1 MALTNPKLFGLN
13 IKTELADVRNKNAA
27 LQNLGLNPLDLEI
40 IKGSSNEGM
49 ARYDWFS
56 FSRLKTPIYKTLTR
70 FQGEGSIFNSLLTN
84 RAGTDQTLFGNLDI
98 NGSLSGSAVRY
109 RFLEGL
115 NPGKLADISTSRVS
129 AWSSSDPRA
138 NNQFLPT
145 QKKARISYG
154 ARVSIV
160 SGGQLQF
167 DQQSTAT
174 QALGNDTSNTLPQSG
189 FVGPFGQPRLQT
201 SLVPEEKEF
210 DSEVPTSKIKC
221 KIGTETVY
229 LYAMKG
235 IPLVFKGFFRNL
247 NASVNINYSAGGSIP
262 ASWKIVETGNAS
274 RYTNFK
280 NKGTGESNIA
290 FRSPISRERFIKFYY
305 NPKHITQVQIRS
317 GNIRELPPTRLE
329 NCVSLDFAY
338 NQLKIFPNISF
349 IAPKINTL
357 SLMRNPFYL
366 SDNEFERKFNN
377 LIADKL
383 KTTTGAGG
391 NSSLEVLNMEGT
403 FYNSI
408 ERHLIPVN
416 LPNLT
421 SLNFTRGG
429 GAYFHPDDRANDP
442 SDTAIYIANN
452 RGDES
457 YCPDVPAS
465 VVSYNIRSND
475 FRSVDLNETGNVSV
489 DVVIT
494 NSSDGSQSKVSRT
507 LSNGS
512 YSFKK
517 APNLTQLDVGGN
529 YYLDDV
535 NTRTD
540 PADSN
545 TENYDLKSKDTL
557 VSINYDS
564 TNLAIANM
572 QNSPS
577 LKTYRQTHARSGG
590 RNPLVSGTTYRFEN
604 CSSLETLT
612 FYSTNLGAI
621 NFPSN
626 FSNPNLITLDLRYTG
641 IKGGVPGIADASQTE
656 VISNGTFFTC
666 PNIQNIYID
675 SGNLLAQEINVNAF
689 KQNPKLYYLWLRSYG
704 RVDGDLPDFS
714 ANAELQYLYLERNNF
729 SGSLPNFGNNGNI
742 HYVNVQSNSF
752 TNLIPG
758 FTNLSNLR
766 YLYLQ
771 NNNFTGIGEPNN
783 LPNLYYYY
791 AHNNQLAGEIPDFT
805 TCTNL
810 RYLTLY
816 NNQLSAYKLGSFK
829 FLYRIRY
836 FDLSN
841 NNLNQTSQDNIIFDL
856 YDNWNAIKRGGIT
869 VNLRGN
875 KNNVGVNE
883 TPSDEAKE
891 KALILVQNGWNISVN
906 GGLS

>member
-1 MALTNPKLFGLN
+1 MALTNPKIFGLN
-13 IKTELADVRNKNAA
+13 IKTELADVKNKNAA
-27 LQNLGLNPLDLEI
+27 LQNLGINPLDLEI

-70 FQGEGSIFNSLLTN
+70 FKGEGSIFSSLLTN

-109 RFLEGL
+109 RFLEGN

-138 NNQFLPT
+138 NNQNLAT

-154 ARVSIV
+154 ARVSIR

-167 DQQSTAT
+167 GAQSTAT

-201 SLVPEEKEF
+201 SLVPEVKEF

-221 KIGTETVY
+221 NINGQNVF

-247 NASVNINYSAGGSIP
+247 NAKVNINYSQGGSIP
-262 ASWKIVETGNAS
+262 ASWKIVETSNES
-274 RYTNFK
+274 RYTNFR
-280 NKGTGESNIA
+280 NKGTGESSIA
-290 FRSPISRERFIKFYY
+290 FRSPVSRERFIKFYY
-305 NPKHITQVQIRS
+305 NPKYINQVQIQS
-317 GNIRELPPTRLE
+317 ANIRELPSARLE
-329 NCVSLDFAY
+329 NCISLDFAY
-338 NQLKIFPNISF
+338 NQLKLFPNISF
-349 IAPKINTL
+349 IAPKINSL

-377 LIADKL
+377 LIMDKL
-383 KTTTGAGG
+383 KTPSDT
-391 NSSLEVLNMEGT
+391 LETLNMEGT

-421 SLNFTRGG
+421 SLNFSRGG
-429 GAYFHPDDRANDP
+429 GAYFHPDDRGNDTSDAN
-442 SDTAIYIANN
+442 YIASN

-465 VVSYNIRSND
+465 VVSYRIRSND

-489 DVVIT
+489 DVVNT
-494 NSSDGSQSKVSRT
+494 SASDGSLSKVSRT

-517 APNLTQLDVGGN
+517 APNLTELDVGGN
-529 YYLDDV
+529 YYLDDAQSSG
-535 NTRTD
+535 NF
-540 PADSN
+540 
-545 TENYDLKSKDTL
+545 DLESKNTL
-557 VSINYDS
+557 VSVNYDS
-564 TNLAIANM
+564 CALGIANM
-572 QNSPS
+572 QNSTS
-577 LKTYRQTHARSGG
+577 LKTYSQVYNRGG
-590 RNPLVSGTTYRFEN
+590 TTNPLVSGTAYRFEN
-604 CSSLETLT
+604 CSSLERLT
-612 FYSTNLGAI
+612 FYGTNLGAI

-626 FSNPNLITLDLRYTG
+626 FSNTNLETLDLRYTS
-641 IKGGVPGIADASQTE
+641 IKGGAPGDETE
-656 VISNGTFFTC
+656 VIKEGTFFTC
-666 PNIQNIYID
+666 PNIKNIYID
-675 SGNLLAQEINVNAF
+675 SGNLLTQEINVNAF

-704 RVDGDLPDFS
+704 RVNGSLPDFS
-714 ANAELQYLYLERNNF
+714 ANSELRYLFLERNNF

-742 HYVNVQSNSF
+742 YYVNVHSNSF
-752 TNLIPG
+752 ANFIPA

-766 YLYLQ
+766 YLFLQ
-771 NNNFTGIGEPNN
+771 NNSFTGIGEPNN
-783 LPNLYYYY
+783 LSNLYYYY
-791 AHNNQLAGEIPDFT
+791 AHNNQLQGEIPDFT
-805 TCTNL
+805 TCNNL

-816 NNQLSAYKLGSFK
+816 NNQLTAYKVGSFK

-841 NNLNQTSQDNIIFDL
+841 NNLNQTAQDNILLDL
-856 YDNWNAIKRGGIT
+856 YDNWNTIKRGGVT

-875 KNNVGVNE
+875 KNSVGVNE
-883 TPSDEAKE
+883 TPSDEVKE

>member
-1 MALTNPKLFGLN
+1 MSLTNPKIFGLN
-13 IKTELADVRNKNAA
+13 IKTELADVRNKNTA
-27 LQNLGLNPLDLEI
+27 LQNLGINPLDLEI

-49 ARYDWFS
+49 SRYDWFS

-70 FQGEGSIFNSLLTN
+70 FKGEGSIFNSLLTN

-109 RFLEGL
+109 RFLEG
-115 NPGKLADISTSRVS
+115 NDPGKLADISTSRVS

-138 NNQFLPT
+138 NNQNLAT

-167 DQQSTAT
+167 GAQSTAT

-221 KIGTETVY
+221 NINGQNVF

-247 NASVNINYSAGGSIP
+247 NAKININYSQGGSIP
-262 ASWKIVETGNAS
+262 ASWKIVETSNEN
-274 RYTNFK
+274 RYTNFR
-280 NKGTGESNIA
+280 NKGTGESSIA
-290 FRSPISRERFIKFYY
+290 FRSPVSRERFIKFYY
-305 NPKHITQVQIRS
+305 NPKYINQVQIQS
-317 GNIRELPPTRLE
+317 ANIRELPSVKLE
-329 NCVSLDFAY
+329 NCISLDFAY
-338 NQLKIFPNISF
+338 NQLKLFPNVSF

-377 LIADKL
+377 LIMDKL
-383 KTTTGAGG
+383 KTPSDT
-391 NSSLEVLNMEGT
+391 LRVLNMEGT

-421 SLNFTRGG
+421 SLNFSRGS
-429 GAYFHPDDRANDP
+429 GAYFHPDDRGNDTSDAN
-442 SDTAIYIANN
+442 YIESN

-465 VVSYNIRSND
+465 VVSYKIRSND

-489 DVVIT
+489 DVVNT
-494 NSSDGSQSKVSRT
+494 SASDGSLSKVSRT

-517 APNLTQLDVGGN
+517 APNLTELDVGGN
-529 YYLDDV
+529 YYLNDAQSSG
-535 NTRTD
+535 NF
-540 PADSN
+540 
-545 TENYDLKSKDTL
+545 DLESKNTL
-557 VSINYDS
+557 VSVNYDS
-564 TNLAIANM
+564 CDLAIANM
-572 QNSPS
+572 QNSTS
-577 LKTYRQTHARSGG
+577 LKTYSQTYNRGG
-590 RNPLVSGTTYRFEN
+590 QRNPLVSGTAYRFEN

-612 FYSTNLGAI
+612 FYATNLGAI
-621 NFPSN
+621 NFPSS
-626 FSNPNLITLDLRYTG
+626 FSNTNLDTLDLRYTS
-641 IKGGVPGIADASQTE
+641 IKGGAPGDETE
-656 VISNGTFFTC
+656 VIKEGTFFSC
-666 PNIQNIYID
+666 PNIRNIYID

-704 RVDGDLPDFS
+704 RVNGSLPDFS
-714 ANAELQYLYLERNNF
+714 ANSELQYLFLERNNF

-742 HYVNVQSNSF
+742 YYVNVQSNSF
-752 TNLIPG
+752 TNFIPA

-783 LPNLYYYY
+783 LTNLYYYY
-791 AHNNQLAGEIPDFT
+791 AHNNQLQGEIPDFT

-816 NNQLSAYKLGSFK
+816 NNQLTAYKVGSFK
-829 FLYRIRY
+829 SLYRIRY

-841 NNLNQTSQDNIIFDL
+841 NNLNQTAQDNILLDL
-856 YDNWNAIKRGGIT
+856 YDNWNTIKRGGVT

-875 KNNVGVNE
+875 KNSVGVNE
-883 TPSDEAKE
+883 TPSDEVKE

>member
-1 MALTNPKLFGLN
+1 MSLTNPKIFGLN
-13 IKTELADVRNKNAA
+13 IKTELADVKNKNAA
-27 LQNLGLNPLDLEI
+27 LQNLGINPLDLEI

-56 FSRLKTPIYKTLTR
+56 FSRLETPIYKTLTR

-98 NGSLSGSAVRY
+98 NGSLSGSAIRY
-109 RFLEGL
+109 RFLDGITN

-138 NNQFLPT
+138 NNQNLAT

-167 DQQSTAT
+167 GAQSTAT

-201 SLVPEEKEF
+201 SLVPEVKEF

-221 KIGTETVY
+221 NINGQNVF

-247 NASVNINYSAGGSIP
+247 NAKVNINYTAGGSIP
-262 ASWKIVETGNAS
+262 ASWKIVETSNEN

-280 NKGTGESNIA
+280 NKGTGESSIA
-290 FRSPISRERFIKFYY
+290 FRSPVSRERFIKFYY
-305 NPKHITQVQIRS
+305 NPKYINQVQIQS
-317 GNIRELPPTRLE
+317 ANIRELPSARLE
-329 NCVSLDFAY
+329 NCISLDFAY
-338 NQLKIFPNISF
+338 NQLKLFPNISF
-349 IAPKINTL
+349 IAPKINSL

-377 LIADKL
+377 LIMDKL
-383 KTTTGAGG
+383 KTPSNTLQT
-391 NSSLEVLNMEGT
+391 LNMEGT

-421 SLNFTRGG
+421 SLNFSRGG
-429 GAYFHPDDRANDP
+429 GAYFHPDDRGNDTSDAN
-442 SDTAIYIANN
+442 YIASN

-465 VVSYNIRSND
+465 VVSYRIRSND

-489 DVVIT
+489 DVVNT
-494 NSSDGSQSKVSRT
+494 SASDGSLSKVSRT

-517 APNLTQLDVGGN
+517 APNLTELDVGGN
-529 YYLDDV
+529 YYLNDAQSSG
-535 NTRTD
+535 NF
-540 PADSN
+540 
-545 TENYDLKSKDTL
+545 DLESKNTL
-557 VSINYDS
+557 VSVNYDI
-564 TNLAIANM
+564 TALAIANM
-572 QNSPS
+572 QNSTS
-577 LKTYRQTHARSGG
+577 LKTYSQVYNRGG
-590 RNPLVSGTTYRFEN
+590 TTNPLVSGTAYRFEN
-604 CSSLETLT
+604 CSSLERLT
-612 FYSTNLGAI
+612 FYATNLGAI
-621 NFPSN
+621 NFPSS
-626 FSNPNLITLDLRYTG
+626 FSNTNLSTLDLRYTS
-641 IKGGVPGIADASQTE
+641 IKGGAPGDETE
-656 VISNGTFFTC
+656 VIKEGTFFSC
-666 PNIQNIYID
+666 PNIRNIYID

-704 RVDGDLPDFS
+704 RVNGSLPDFS
-714 ANAELQYLYLERNNF
+714 ANSELRYLFLERNNF
-729 SGSLPNFGNNGNI
+729 SGSLPNFGNNGSI
-742 HYVNVQSNSF
+742 YYVNVHSNSF
-752 TNLIPG
+752 TNFIPA

-783 LPNLYYYY
+783 LSNLYYYY
-791 AHNNQLAGEIPDFT
+791 AHNNQLQGEIPDFT

-816 NNQLSAYKLGSFK
+816 NNQLTAYKVGSFK

-841 NNLNQTSQDNIIFDL
+841 NNLNQTAQDNILLDL
-856 YDNWNAIKRGGIT
+856 YDNWNAIKRGGVT

-875 KNNVGVNE
+875 KNSVGINE
-883 TPSDEAKE
+883 TPSDEVKE

>member
-13 IKTELADVRNKNAA
+13 IKSELSDVRNKNAA

-49 ARYDWFS
+49 TRYDWFS
-56 FSRLKTPIYKTLTR
+56 FSRLRTPIYKTLTR
-70 FQGEGSIFNSLLTN
+70 FQSEGSIFNSLLLN
-84 RAGTDQTLFGNLDI
+84 RAGTDQTLFGNLDV
-98 NGSLSGSAVRY
+98 NGSLSGSAIRY
-109 RFLEGL
+109 RFLEGS

-154 ARVSIV
+154 ARVSII

-167 DQQSTAT
+167 GTQSTAT
-174 QALGNDTSNTLPQSG
+174 QALGNDSSNTAPQSG

-201 SLVPEEKEF
+201 TLVPEEKEF

-221 KIGTETVY
+221 NINGNSVF

-247 NASVNINYSAGGSIP
+247 NAKVNINYSAGGSIP
-262 ASWKIVETGNAS
+262 ASWKIVETGNAN

-280 NKGTGESNIA
+280 NKGTGESSIR

-317 GNIRELPPTRLE
+317 ANIRELPATRLE
-329 NCVSLDFAY
+329 NCISLDFAY
-338 NQLKIFPNISF
+338 NQLKLFPNISF
-349 IAPKINTL
+349 VAPKINSL

-377 LIADKL
+377 LIMDKL

-391 NSSLEVLNMEGT
+391 NSSLETLNMEGT
-403 FYNSI
+403 FYGSI

-421 SLNFTRGG
+421 SLNFSRGG
-429 GAYFHPDDRANDP
+429 GAVFHPDDRSNDP

-452 RGDES
+452 RGDAS
-457 YCPDVPAS
+457 HCPDIPKD
-465 VVSYNIRSND
+465 VVSYSIANND
-475 FRSVDLNETGNVSV
+475 FRTVDVNDTGNVSV

-494 NSSDGSQSKVSRT
+494 SSSDGSLSKVSRT

-512 YSFKK
+512 HSFKT
-517 APNLTQLDVGGN
+517 APKLTSLNVNGN
-529 YYLDDV
+529 YYLS
-535 NTRTD
+535 
-540 PADSN
+540 DSSN
-545 TENYDLKSKDTL
+545 FTLESKDKL
-557 VSINYDS
+557 VNVSYS
-564 TNLAIANM
+564 ATNLAIPSM

-577 LKTYRQTHARSGG
+577 IQTYNQTYSRGG
-590 RNPLVSGTTYRFEN
+590 SRNSLVSSTTYLFEN
-604 CSSLETLT
+604 CSSLERLS
-612 FYSTNLGAI
+612 FYATNLGAI

-626 FSNPNLITLDLRYTG
+626 FSNTNLDTLDLRYTNV
-641 IKGGVPGIADASQTE
+641 KGGAPGNENE
-656 VISNGTFFTC
+656 VITNGTFFTC
-666 PNIQNIYID
+666 PNIRYILID
-675 SGNLLAQEINVNAF
+675 SGNLLAKGINNNAF
-689 KQNPKLYYLWLRSYG
+689 KQNPKLYYFWIRSYG
-704 RVDGDLPDFS
+704 NVNGSLPDFS
-714 ANAELQYLYLERNNF
+714 ANTQLRYLYLERNNF
-729 SGSLPNFGNNGNI
+729 SGTLPNFGNNPSI
-742 HYVNVQSNSF
+742 YYVNIQNNSF
-752 TNLIPG
+752 SGGIPG
-758 FTNLSNLR
+758 FANLSNLR
-766 YLYLQ
+766 FLYLQ
-771 NNNFTGIGEPNN
+771 NNSFTSIGEPNK
-783 LPNLYYYY
+783 LPNLRYYY
-791 AHNNQLAGEIPDFT
+791 AHNNQLKGEIPDFT
-805 TCTNL
+805 TCSNL

-829 FLYRIRY
+829 SLYRIRY

-841 NNLNQTSQDNIIFDL
+841 NNLNQTTQDNIIFDL
-856 YDNWNAIKRGGIT
+856 YDNWNAIKRGGVT

-891 KALILVQNGWNISVN
+891 KALVLVQNGWNISVN

>member
-1 MALTNPKLFGLN
+1 MALTNPKIFGLN
-13 IKTELADVRNKNAA
+13 IKTELADVKNKNTA
-27 LQNLGLNPLDLEI
+27 LQNLGINPLDLEI

-70 FQGEGSIFNSLLTN
+70 FQGEGRIFNSLLTN

-109 RFLEGL
+109 RFLEGN

-138 NNQFLPT
+138 NNQNLAT

-167 DQQSTAT
+167 GAQSTAT
-174 QALGNDTSNTLPQSG
+174 QALGNDTSNTSPQSG
-189 FVGPFGQPRLQT
+189 FVGPAGQPRLQT

-221 KIGTETVY
+221 NINGQNVF

-247 NASVNINYSAGGSIP
+247 NAKVNINYSQGGSIP
-262 ASWKIVETGNAS
+262 ASWKIVETSNEN
-274 RYTNFK
+274 RYTNFR
-280 NKGTGESNIA
+280 NKGTGESSIA
-290 FRSPISRERFIKFYY
+290 FRSPVSRERFIKFYY
-305 NPKHITQVQIRS
+305 NPKYINQVQIRS
-317 GNIRELPPTRLE
+317 ANIRELPATRLE
-329 NCVSLDFAY
+329 NCISLDFAY
-338 NQLKIFPNISF
+338 NQLKIFPNVSF

-421 SLNFTRGG
+421 SLNFSRGG
-429 GAYFHPDDRANDP
+429 GAYFHPDDRANDS

-475 FRSVDLNETGNVSV
+475 FRSVDLNSIDPADPSPTVTVVS
-489 DVVIT
+489 T
-494 NSSDGSQSKVSRT
+494 ASTDGSQSKVSRT
-507 LSNGS
+507 LPNGS

-517 APNLTQLDVGGN
+517 APKLTELDVGGN
-529 YYLDDV
+529 YYLDD
-535 NTRTD
+535 
-540 PADSN
+540 AQSSG
-545 TENYDLKSKDTL
+545 NYDLESKDTL
-557 VSINYDS
+557 VSINYDV
-564 TNLAIANM
+564 TNLGIANM

-577 LKTYRQTHARSGG
+577 LKTYSQVHARGG
-590 RNPLVSGTTYRFEN
+590 GANPLVSGTTYRFEN
-604 CSSLETLT
+604 CNALERLS
-612 FYSTNLGAI
+612 FYSTSLGAI

-626 FSNPNLITLDLRYTG
+626 FSNTNLNTLDLRYTS
-641 IKGGVPGIADASQTE
+641 IKGGAPGDETE
-656 VISNGTFFTC
+656 VIKEGTFFTC
-666 PNIQNIYID
+666 PNIRNIYID

-689 KQNPKLYYLWLRSYG
+689 KQNPKLYYFWLRSYG
-704 RVDGDLPDFS
+704 RVNGSLPDFS
-714 ANAELQYLYLERNNF
+714 ANSELQYLFLERNNF

-742 HYVNVQSNSF
+742 HYVNVQSNNF
-752 TNLIPG
+752 TNLIPA

-771 NNNFTGIGEPNN
+771 NNNFAGIGEPNN
-783 LPNLYYYY
+783 LTNLYYYY
-791 AHNNQLAGEIPDFT
+791 AHNNQLKGEIPDFT

-816 NNQLSAYKLGSFK
+816 NNQLTAYKVGSFK
-829 FLYRIRY
+829 SLYRIRY

-841 NNLNQTSQDNIIFDL
+841 NNLNQTTQDNIIFDL
-856 YDNWNAIKRGGIT
+856 YDNWNAIKRGGVT

-875 KNNVGVNE
+875 KNSVGVNE

>member
-1 MALTNPKLFGLN
+1 MALTNPKIFGLN
-13 IKTELADVRNKNAA
+13 IKTELADVRNKNTA
-27 LQNLGLNPLDLEI
+27 LQNLGINPLDLEI

-70 FQGEGSIFNSLLTN
+70 FKGEGSIFNSLLTN

-109 RFLEGL
+109 RFLEG
-115 NPGKLADISTSRVS
+115 NDPGKLADISTSRVS

-138 NNQFLPT
+138 NNQNLAT

-167 DQQSTAT
+167 GAQSTAT

-221 KIGTETVY
+221 NINGQNVF

-247 NASVNINYSAGGSIP
+247 NAKVNINYSQGGSIP
-262 ASWKIVETGNAS
+262 ASWKIVETSNEN
-274 RYTNFK
+274 RYTNFR
-280 NKGTGESNIA
+280 NKGTGESSIA
-290 FRSPISRERFIKFYY
+290 FRSPVSRERFIKFYY
-305 NPKHITQVQIRS
+305 NPKYINQVQIQS
-317 GNIRELPPTRLE
+317 ANIRELPSVKLE
-329 NCVSLDFAY
+329 NCISLDFAY
-338 NQLKIFPNISF
+338 NQLKLFPNVSF

-377 LIADKL
+377 LIMDKL
-383 KTTTGAGG
+383 KTPSDT
-391 NSSLEVLNMEGT
+391 LRVLNMEGT

-421 SLNFTRGG
+421 SLNFSRGG
-429 GAYFHPDDRANDP
+429 GAYFHPDDR
-442 SDTAIYIANN
+442 SDSGLANN
-452 RGDES
+452 SGGDS
-457 YCPDVPAS
+457 FCPDVPAS
-465 VVSYNIRSND
+465 VVSYRIRSND
-475 FRSVDLNETGNVSV
+475 FRSVDLNEVTSGNVQ
-489 DVVIT
+489 IAKT
-494 NSSDGSQSKVSRT
+494 NSSDGSLSVST
-507 LSNGS
+507 ESLSNGS

-517 APNLTQLDVGGN
+517 APNLTELDVGGN
-529 YYLDDV
+529 YYLNDAKSSG
-535 NTRTD
+535 NF
-540 PADSN
+540 
-545 TENYDLKSKDTL
+545 DLESKNSL
-557 VSINYDS
+557 VSVNYDS
-564 TNLAIANM
+564 CDLAIANM
-572 QNSPS
+572 QNSTS
-577 LKTYRQTHARSGG
+577 LKTYSQTYNRGG
-590 RNPLVSGTTYRFEN
+590 QRNPLVSGTAYRFEN
-604 CSSLETLT
+604 CSSLERLT
-612 FYSTNLGAI
+612 FYATNLGAI

-626 FSNPNLITLDLRYTG
+626 FSNTNLDTLDLRYTS
-641 IKGGVPGIADASQTE
+641 IKGGAPGDETE
-656 VISNGTFFTC
+656 VIKEGTFFTC
-666 PNIQNIYID
+666 PNIKNIYID

-704 RVDGDLPDFS
+704 RVNGSLPDFS
-714 ANAELQYLYLERNNF
+714 ANSELRYLFLERNNF

-752 TNLIPG
+752 TNFIPA

-783 LPNLYYYY
+783 LTNLYYYY
-791 AHNNQLAGEIPDFT
+791 AHNNQLQGEIPDFT

-816 NNQLSAYKLGSFK
+816 NNQLTAYKVGSFK
-829 FLYRIRY
+829 SLYRIRY

-841 NNLNQTSQDNIIFDL
+841 NNLNQTAQDNILLDL
-856 YDNWNAIKRGGIT
+856 YDNWNAIKRGGVT

-875 KNNVGVNE
+875 KNSVGVNE
-883 TPSDEAKE
+883 TPSDEVKE

>member
-1 MALTNPKLFGLN
+1 MSLTNPKIFGLN

-27 LQNLGLNPLDLEI
+27 LQNLGINPLDLEI

-49 ARYDWFS
+49 SRYDWFS

-70 FQGEGSIFNSLLTN
+70 FKGEGSIFNSLLTN

-109 RFLEGL
+109 RFLEG
-115 NPGKLADISTSRVS
+115 NDPGKLADISTSRVS

-138 NNQFLPT
+138 NNQNLAT

-167 DQQSTAT
+167 GAQSTAT

-221 KIGTETVY
+221 NINGQNVF

-247 NASVNINYSAGGSIP
+247 NAKININYSQGGSIP
-262 ASWKIVETGNAS
+262 ASWKIVETSNEN
-274 RYTNFK
+274 RYTNFR
-280 NKGTGESNIA
+280 NKGTGESSIA
-290 FRSPISRERFIKFYY
+290 FRSPVSRERFIKFYY
-305 NPKHITQVQIRS
+305 NPKYINQVQIQS
-317 GNIRELPPTRLE
+317 ANIRELPSVKLE
-329 NCVSLDFAY
+329 NCISLDFAY
-338 NQLKIFPNISF
+338 NQLKLFPNVSF

-377 LIADKL
+377 LIMDKL
-383 KTTTGAGG
+383 KTPSDT
-391 NSSLEVLNMEGT
+391 LRVLNMEGT

-421 SLNFTRGG
+421 SLNFSRGS
-429 GAYFHPDDRANDP
+429 GAYFHPDDRGNDTSDAN
-442 SDTAIYIANN
+442 YIESN

-465 VVSYNIRSND
+465 VVSYKIRSND

-489 DVVIT
+489 DVVNT
-494 NSSDGSQSKVSRT
+494 SASDGSLSKVSRT

-517 APNLTQLDVGGN
+517 APNLTELDVGGN
-529 YYLDDV
+529 YYLNDAQSSG
-535 NTRTD
+535 NF
-540 PADSN
+540 
-545 TENYDLKSKDTL
+545 DLESKNTL
-557 VSINYDS
+557 VSVNYDS
-564 TNLAIANM
+564 CDLAIANM
-572 QNSPS
+572 QNSTS
-577 LKTYRQTHARSGG
+577 LKTYSQTYNRGG
-590 RNPLVSGTTYRFEN
+590 QRNPLVSGTAYRFEN

-612 FYSTNLGAI
+612 FYATNLGAI
-621 NFPSN
+621 NFPSS
-626 FSNPNLITLDLRYTG
+626 FSNTNLDTLDLRYTS
-641 IKGGVPGIADASQTE
+641 IKGGAPGDETE
-656 VISNGTFFTC
+656 VIKEGTFFSC
-666 PNIQNIYID
+666 PNIRNIYID

-704 RVDGDLPDFS
+704 RVNGSLPDFS
-714 ANAELQYLYLERNNF
+714 ANSELQYLFLERNNF

-742 HYVNVQSNSF
+742 YYVNVQSNSF
-752 TNLIPG
+752 TNFIPA

-783 LPNLYYYY
+783 LTNLYYYY
-791 AHNNQLAGEIPDFT
+791 AHNNQLQGEIPDFT

-816 NNQLSAYKLGSFK
+816 NNQLTAYKVGSFK
-829 FLYRIRY
+829 SLYRIRY

-841 NNLNQTSQDNIIFDL
+841 NNLNQTAQDNILLDL
-856 YDNWNAIKRGGIT
+856 YDNWNTIKRGGVT

-875 KNNVGVNE
+875 KNSVGVNE
-883 TPSDEAKE
+883 TPSDEVKE

>member
-1 MALTNPKLFGLN
+1 MSLTNPKIFGLN

-27 LQNLGLNPLDLEI
+27 LQNLGINPLDLEI

-167 DQQSTAT
+167 GTQSTAT
-174 QALGNDTSNTLPQSG
+174 QALGNDSSNTLPQSG

-201 SLVPEEKEF
+201 SLVPEVKEF

-221 KIGTETVY
+221 NINGQNVF

-247 NASVNINYSAGGSIP
+247 NAKVNINYSQGGSIP
-262 ASWKIVETGNAS
+262 ASWKIVETSNEN

-280 NKGTGESNIA
+280 NRGTGESSIA

-317 GNIRELPPTRLE
+317 ANIRELPAVKLE

-349 IAPKINTL
+349 VAPKINTL

-377 LIADKL
+377 LIMDKL
-383 KTTTGAGG
+383 KTPSNTLST
-391 NSSLEVLNMEGT
+391 LNMEGT

-421 SLNFTRGG
+421 SLNFSRGG
-429 GAYFHPDDRANDP
+429 GAYFHPDDKPD
-442 SDTAIYIANN
+442 SGLTNN
-452 RGDES
+452 SGGDS
-457 YCPDVPAS
+457 FCPDIPAS
-465 VVSYNIRSND
+465 VVSYRIRSND
-475 FRSVDLNETGNVSV
+475 FRSVDLNEVASGNVQIAKTS
-489 DVVIT
+489 
-494 NSSDGSQSKVSRT
+494 SSDGSLSVST
-507 LSNGS
+507 ESLSNGS
-512 YSFKK
+512 YSFKR
-517 APNLTQLDVGGN
+517 APNLTELDVGGN
-529 YYLDDV
+529 YYLNDGKSSG
-535 NTRTD
+535 NF
-540 PADSN
+540 
-545 TENYDLKSKDTL
+545 DLASKNTL
-557 VSINYDS
+557 VSVNYDV
-564 TNLAIANM
+564 TGLGIANM

-577 LKTYRQTHARSGG
+577 LKTYSQTYARGG
-590 RNPLVSGTTYRFEN
+590 GSNPLVSGTSYRFEN
-604 CSSLETLT
+604 CSSLERLS
-612 FYSTNLGAI
+612 FYATNLGAI

-626 FSNPNLITLDLRYTG
+626 FSNPNLDTLDLRYTG
-641 IKGGVPGIADASQTE
+641 IKGGAPGDETE
-656 VISNGTFFTC
+656 VIKEGTFFTC
-666 PNIQNIYID
+666 PNIRYILID
-675 SGNLLAQEINVNAF
+675 SGNLLSQEINVNAF
-689 KQNPKLYYLWLRSYG
+689 KQNPKLYYFWIRSYG
-704 RVDGDLPDFS
+704 RVNGSLPDFS
-714 ANAELQYLYLERNNF
+714 ANSELRYLYLERNNF

-742 HYVNVQSNSF
+742 HYVNVQNNSF
-752 TNLIPG
+752 TNLIPA
-758 FTNLSNLR
+758 FTNLANLR

-771 NNNFTGIGEPNN
+771 NNSFTGIGEPNN

-791 AHNNQLAGEIPDFT
+791 AHNNQLVGEIPDFT

-816 NNQLSAYKLGSFK
+816 NNQLSAYKVGSFK
-829 FLYRIRY
+829 SLYRIRY

-841 NNLNQTSQDNIIFDL
+841 NNLNQTTQDNIIFDL
-856 YDNWNAIKRGGIT
+856 YDNWNTIKRGGVT

-875 KNNVGVNE
+875 KNSVGVNE

>member
-1 MALTNPKLFGLN
+1 MALTNPKIFGLN
-13 IKTELADVRNKNAA
+13 IKTELADVKNKNTA
-27 LQNLGLNPLDLEI
+27 LVNLGINPLDLEI
-40 IKGSSNEGM
+40 IKGSANEGM
-49 ARYDWFS
+49 ARFDWFS

-70 FQGEGSIFNSLLTN
+70 FKGEGSIFNDLLRN

-98 NGSLSGSAVRY
+98 NGSLSGSAIRY
-109 RFLEGL
+109 RFLDSVSL

-138 NNQFLPT
+138 NNQNLST

-167 DQQSTAT
+167 GQQSTAT
-174 QALGNDTSNTLPQSG
+174 QALGNDSSNTAPQSG

-201 SLVPEEKEF
+201 SLVPEVKEF

-221 KIGTETVY
+221 NINGQNVF

-247 NASVNINYSAGGSIP
+247 NAKVDINYSGGGSIP
-262 ASWKIVETGNAS
+262 ASWKIVETSNES

-280 NKGTGESNIA
+280 NKGTGESSIA
-290 FRSPISRERFIKFYY
+290 FRSPVSRERFIKFYY
-305 NPKHITQVQIRS
+305 NPKHILTVQIQS
-317 GNIRELPPTRLE
+317 ANIRELPATQLE
-329 NCVSLDFAY
+329 NCLTLDFAY
-338 NQLKIFPNISF
+338 NQLKIFPNITF
-349 IAPKINTL
+349 VAPKISTL

-377 LIADKL
+377 LIMDKL
-383 KTTTGAGG
+383 KTPTNT
-391 NSSLEVLNMEGT
+391 LRVLNMEGT

-408 ERHLIPVN
+408 ERHLVPVN
-416 LPNLT
+416 LPNL
-421 SLNFTRGG
+421 SRLNFTRGG
-429 GAYFHPDDRANDP
+429 GAYFHPDDRGNDT
-442 SDTAIYIANN
+442 SDSNYIANN

-457 YCPDVPAS
+457 YCPDIPAS

-475 FRSVDLNETGNVSV
+475 FRSVDLNETTSGSV

-512 YSFKK
+512 YSFKR

-529 YYLDDV
+529 YYLDDAQSSG
-535 NTRTD
+535 NF
-540 PADSN
+540 
-545 TENYDLKSKDTL
+545 DLASKDSL
-557 VSINYDS
+557 VSINYDAC
-564 TNLAIANM
+564 NLAIANM

-577 LKTYRQTHARSGG
+577 LKTYSQTHNRGG
-590 RNPLVSGTTYRFEN
+590 SRNPLVSGTSYRFEN
-604 CSSLETLT
+604 CSSLERLT
-612 FYSTNLGAI
+612 FYATNLGAI

-626 FSNPNLITLDLRYTG
+626 FSNTNLDTLDLRYTG
-641 IKGGVPGIADASQTE
+641 VKGGAPGDETE
-656 VISNGTFFTC
+656 VIKEGTFFTC
-666 PNIQNIYID
+666 PNIRYILID
-675 SGNLLAQEINVNAF
+675 SGNLLEREINVNAF
-689 KQNPKLYYLWLRSYG
+689 KQNPKLYYFWMRSYG
-704 RVDGDLPDFS
+704 RVNGSLPDFS
-714 ANAELQYLYLERNNF
+714 ANSELRNLYLERNNF

-742 HYVNVQSNSF
+742 HYVNVRNNSF
-752 TNLIPG
+752 TNMIPA
-758 FTNLSNLR
+758 FTNLSSLR

-783 LPNLYYYY
+783 LTNLWYYY
-791 AHNNQLAGEIPDFT
+791 AHNNQLKGEIPDFT

-816 NNQLSAYKLGSFK
+816 NNQLTAYKLGSFK
-829 FLYRIRY
+829 SLYRIRY

-841 NNLNQTSQDNIIFDL
+841 NNLNQTTQDNIIFDL
-856 YDNWNAIKRGGIT
+856 YDNWNSIKRGGVT

-875 KNNVGVNE
+875 KNSVGVNE

>member
-1 MALTNPKLFGLN
+1 MALTNPKIFGLN
-13 IKTELADVRNKNAA
+13 IKTELADVRNKNTA
-27 LQNLGLNPLDLEI
+27 LQNLGINPLDLEI

-70 FQGEGSIFNSLLTN
+70 FQGEGRIFNTLLTN

-109 RFLEGL
+109 RFLEGN

-138 NNQFLPT
+138 NNQNLAT

-167 DQQSTAT
+167 GAQSTAT

-189 FVGPFGQPRLQT
+189 FVGPAGQPRLQT

-221 KIGTETVY
+221 NINGQNVF

-247 NASVNINYSAGGSIP
+247 NAKVNINYSQGGSIP
-262 ASWKIVETGNAS
+262 ASWKIVETSNEN
-274 RYTNFK
+274 RYTNFR
-280 NKGTGESNIA
+280 NKGTGESSIA
-290 FRSPISRERFIKFYY
+290 FRSPVSRERFIKFYY
-305 NPKHITQVQIRS
+305 NPKYINQVQIQS
-317 GNIRELPPTRLE
+317 ANIRELPSVKLE
-329 NCVSLDFAY
+329 NCISLDFAY
-338 NQLKIFPNISF
+338 NQLKLFPNVSF

-377 LIADKL
+377 LIMDKL
-383 KTTTGAGG
+383 KTPNNT
-391 NSSLEVLNMEGT
+391 LRVLNMEGT

-421 SLNFTRGG
+421 SLNFSRGG
-429 GAYFHPDDRANDP
+429 GAYFHPDDKPD
-442 SDTAIYIANN
+442 SGLANN
-452 RGDES
+452 LGGDS
-457 YCPDVPAS
+457 FCPDVPAS

-475 FRSVDLNETGNVSV
+475 FRSVDLNEVTSGNVQ
-489 DVVIT
+489 IAKT
-494 NSSDGSQSKVSRT
+494 NSSDGSLSVST
-507 LSNGS
+507 ESLSNGS

-517 APNLTQLDVGGN
+517 APNLTELDVGGN
-529 YYLDDV
+529 YYLSDGKSSG
-535 NTRTD
+535 NF
-540 PADSN
+540 
-545 TENYDLKSKDTL
+545 DLESKNSL
-557 VSINYDS
+557 VSVNYDS

-572 QNSPS
+572 QNSTS
-577 LKTYRQTHARSGG
+577 LKTYSQTHNRAVTT
-590 RNPLVSGTTYRFEN
+590 NPLVSGTAYRFEN
-604 CSSLETLT
+604 CSALETLT
-612 FYSTNLGAI
+612 FYGTNLGAI

-626 FSNPNLITLDLRYTG
+626 FSNTNLDTLDLRYTN
-641 IKGGVPGIADASQTE
+641 IKGGAPGDETE
-656 VISNGTFFTC
+656 VIKEGTFFTC
-666 PNIQNIYID
+666 PNIRNIYID
-675 SGNLLAQEINVNAF
+675 SGNLLAQEININAF

-704 RVDGDLPDFS
+704 RVNGSLPDFS
-714 ANAELQYLYLERNNF
+714 ANSELRYLFLERNNF

-752 TNLIPG
+752 TNFIPA

-783 LPNLYYYY
+783 LTNLYYYY
-791 AHNNQLAGEIPDFT
+791 AHNNQLQGEIPDFT

-816 NNQLSAYKLGSFK
+816 NNQLTAYKVGSFK
-829 FLYRIRY
+829 SLYRIRY

-841 NNLNQTSQDNIIFDL
+841 NNLNQTAQDNILLDL
-856 YDNWNAIKRGGIT
+856 YDNWNAIKRGGVT

-875 KNNVGVNE
+875 KNSVGVNE
-883 TPSDEAKE
+883 TPSDEVKE

>member
-1 MALTNPKLFGLN
+1 MALTNPKIFGLN

-27 LQNLGLNPLDLEI
+27 LQNLGINPLDLEI

-70 FQGEGSIFNSLLTN
+70 FQGEGRIFNSLLTN

-138 NNQFLPT
+138 NNQNLAT

-167 DQQSTAT
+167 GTQSTAT

-221 KIGTETVY
+221 NINGQNVF

-247 NASVNINYSAGGSIP
+247 NAKVNINYSQGGSIP
-262 ASWKIVETGNAS
+262 ASWKIVETSNQN

-280 NKGTGESNIA
+280 NKGTGESSIA
-290 FRSPISRERFIKFYY
+290 FRSPVSRERFIKFYY
-305 NPKHITQVQIRS
+305 NPKYINQIQIQS
-317 GNIRELPPTRLE
+317 ANIRELPSVKLE
-329 NCVSLDFAY
+329 NCISLDFAY
-338 NQLKIFPNISF
+338 NQLKLFPNVSF

-377 LIADKL
+377 LIMDKL
-383 KTTTGAGG
+383 KTPSDT
-391 NSSLEVLNMEGT
+391 LRVLNMEGT

-421 SLNFTRGG
+421 SLNFSRGG
-429 GAYFHPDDRANDP
+429 GAYFHPDDRPD
-442 SDTAIYIANN
+442 SGLTNN
-452 RGDES
+452 SGADS
-457 YCPDVPAS
+457 FCPDVPAS
-465 VVSYNIRSND
+465 VVSYSIRSND
-475 FRSVDLNETGNVSV
+475 FRSVDLNEVTSGNVQ
-489 DVVIT
+489 IAKT
-494 NSSDGSQSKVSRT
+494 NSSDGSLSVST
-507 LSNGS
+507 ESLSNGS

-517 APNLTQLDVGGN
+517 APNLTELDVGGN
-529 YYLDDV
+529 YYLSDEKSSG
-535 NTRTD
+535 NF
-540 PADSN
+540 
-545 TENYDLKSKDTL
+545 DLESKNSL

-572 QNSPS
+572 QNSTS
-577 LKTYRQTHARSGG
+577 LKTYRQVYNRAGTT
-590 RNPLVSGTTYRFEN
+590 NPLVSGTAYRFEN
-604 CSSLETLT
+604 CSALETLT
-612 FYSTNLGAI
+612 FYATNLGAI

-626 FSNPNLITLDLRYTG
+626 FSNTNLDTLDLRYTS
-641 IKGGVPGIADASQTE
+641 IKGGAPGDETE
-656 VISNGTFFTC
+656 VIKEGTFFTC
-666 PNIQNIYID
+666 PNIRNIYID

-704 RVDGDLPDFS
+704 RVNGSLPDFS
-714 ANAELQYLYLERNNF
+714 ANSELQYLFLERNNF

-752 TNLIPG
+752 TNFIPA

-783 LPNLYYYY
+783 LTNLYYYY
-791 AHNNQLAGEIPDFT
+791 AHNNQLQGEIPDFT

-816 NNQLSAYKLGSFK
+816 NNQLTAYKVGSFK
-829 FLYRIRY
+829 SLYRIRY

-841 NNLNQTSQDNIIFDL
+841 NNLNQTAQDNILLDL
-856 YDNWNAIKRGGIT
+856 YDNWNAIKRGGVT

-875 KNNVGVNE
+875 KNSVGVNE
-883 TPSDEAKE
+883 TPSDEVKE